1 MNPAR
6 HRSAAAASLA
16 LVALLGTGCATS
28 AGSSAPTP
36 SATPDP
42 MAEICAD
49 PFVVTCERGGGFTV
63 VVIADDAADESVL
76 EFAPALFTAASAS
89 PDTVTLRSPA
99 DDATTLD
106 PEVSAPPRWEISV
119 DAETDAAFEA
129 ALSETLVVAAIPGAT
144 GIVTIDG
151 WPSVTV
157 ETLDDFDDVFSRVS
171 STELFRGGG
180 TYTLQSLDERLR
192 IVHVPTRTTD
202 EAIHEIIDIARTY
215 PDAEVLLEST
225 TSGPQYPKLFVSR
238 LGPDQV
244 QAVDARLRAPRLA
257 SADVDGFPLE
267 FVLSSLGE
275 QGTTSVDG
283 TFGDVPAG

>member
-1 MNPAR
+1 MNLAL
-6 HRSAAAASLA
+6 RSAAAAASVA
-16 LVALLGTGCATS
+16 IVALLGTGCATS
-28 AGSSAPTP
+28 AGSSSPTP

-42 MAEICAD
+42 MTEICAD

-63 VVIADDAADESVL
+63 VVIADDAEDESVL

-89 PDTVTLRSPA
+89 PDTVTLRRPA

-106 PEVSAPPRWEISV
+106 PEVSAPPRWEVSV
-119 DAETDAAFEA
+119 EAETDAAFEA
-129 ALSETLVVAAIPGAT
+129 ALSETLVVAAVPGTT

-157 ETLDDFDDVFSRVS
+157 ETLDEFDDVFSRVS
-171 STELFRGGG
+171 STELFRDGG
-180 TYTLQSLDERLR
+180 TYTLQSLDEQLR

-202 EAIHEIIDIARTY
+202 EAIHEIIDIARSY
-215 PDAEVLLEST
+215 PDAEVLLEAT
-225 TSGPQYPKLFVSR
+225 TSGPQYPKLYVSR
-238 LGPDQV
+238 LGSDQV
-244 QAVDARLRAPRLA
+244 EAVEARLRAPRLA

-267 FVLSSLGE
+267 FVLSSLDE
-275 QGTTSVDG
+275 QGTTSVSG